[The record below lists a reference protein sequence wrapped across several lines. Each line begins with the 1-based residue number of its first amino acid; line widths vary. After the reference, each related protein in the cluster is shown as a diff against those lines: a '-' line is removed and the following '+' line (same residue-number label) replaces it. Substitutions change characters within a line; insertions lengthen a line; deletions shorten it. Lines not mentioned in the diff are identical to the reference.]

1 MKKNVSWIAVV
12 IVSVLSGFVGS
23 WIFNKIGHSD
33 VAFLKV
39 SGNDVPARLAS
50 NGMNL
55 AGFEE
60 ASASSTPT
68 VVFIKTLSTV
78 QYESPFGGLF
88 WDFDPFG
95 SRGQA
100 TSTGSGVIVN
110 SDGYIV
116 TNNHVI
122 QGGEKITVVL
132 NNSKKEYVAKV
143 IGTDPSS
150 DLALIKIEEKNL
162 PSIIFAN
169 SDEVKVGEWV
179 LAVGNP
185 FNLNST
191 VTAGIVSAKGRNINI
206 VKNQFPI
213 ESFIQTDAA
222 INPGNS
228 GGALVDLK
236 GRLVG
241 INTAIQSNTGS
252 YTGYG
257 FAIPSNIVQ
266 KIVQDFIE
274 KGEVQRAFAGM
285 DVTELSSAE
294 IESMSLKN
302 EPIKIKEILGDGP
315 AAKAGLKPNDV
326 IIKIGNTSINGR
338 SSYDEFMAYQRPGK
352 SINVTILRNGKEMQF
367 TVNLIDKKENQSLV
381 MKGAV
386 NSKYLGA
393 DFQPLSKTD
402 CDKYKIASGIR
413 ILNIQRGQ
421 FVSQMGLPNGFIIT
435 KFNGKSYSEAE
446 DLIAAMEG
454 GSGRIEIEG
463 KDPNG
468 SNRSYSFYRY

>member
-1 MKKNVSWIAVV
+1 MKKNVSWIT
-12 IVSVLSGFVGS
+12 IVLLSVASGFVGS
-23 WIFNKIGHSD
+23 WIFNKVNNSGI
-33 VAFLKV
+33 AFLRVAGDNIPVKM
-39 SGNDVPARLAS
+39 AS

-60 ASASSTPT
+60 ASAISTPT

-78 QYESPFGGLF
+78 QYESPFGF

-116 TNNHVI
+116 TNNHVV
-122 QGGEKITVVL
+122 QGGDKITVVL

-143 IGTDPSS
+143 VGTDPGS

-162 PSIIFAN
+162 PAVVFAN
-169 SDEVKVGEWV
+169 SDDVKVGEWV

-236 GRLVG
+236 GQLVG

-266 KIVQDFIE
+266 KIVKDFIE
-274 KGEVQRAFAGM
+274 KGEVQRAFSGM
-285 DVTELSSAE
+285 EIGEASSSE
-294 IESMSLKN
+294 IETLGLKL
-302 EPIKIKEILGDGP
+302 EPVKIKDVMADGP
-315 AAKAGLKPNDV
+315 ASKAGLKANDI
-326 IIKIGNTSINGR
+326 IIKLGNTNINGR
-338 SSYDEFMAYQRPGK
+338 SSYDEFMAYQRPGN
-352 SINVTILRNGKEMQF
+352 SIKVHVLRAGKEMEF
-367 TVNLIDKKENQSLV
+367 TLNLVDKKENQALL

-393 DFQPLSKTD
+393 DFQPLTKSD
-402 CDKYKIASGIR
+402 CEKYKIASGIR
-413 ILNIQRGQ
+413 LINIKNNL
-421 FVSQMGLPNGFIIT
+421 FIAQMGLPNGFIVL
-435 KFNGKSYSEAE
+435 KFNGKTYTEAV

-454 GSGRIEIEG
+454 SNGRLEIEG

>member
-1 MKKNVSWIAVV
+1 MKKNISWIT
-12 IVSVLSGFVGS
+12 IVLLSVASGFVGS
-23 WIFNKIGHSD
+23 WIFNKANNSGT
-33 VAFLKV
+33 AFLRVAGDGIPVKM
-39 SGNDVPARLAS
+39 AS

-60 ASASSTPT
+60 ASAISTPT

-78 QYESPFGGLF
+78 QYESPFGF

-116 TNNHVI
+116 TNNHVV
-122 QGGEKITVVL
+122 QGGDKITVVL
-132 NNSKKEYVAKV
+132 NNSKKEYLAKV
-143 IGTDPSS
+143 VGTDPGS
-150 DLALIKIEEKNL
+150 DLALIKIEAKNL
-162 PSIIFAN
+162 PAVVFAN
-169 SDEVKVGEWV
+169 SDDVKVGEWV

-236 GRLVG
+236 GQLVG

-266 KIVQDFIE
+266 KIVKDFIE
-274 KGEVQRAFAGM
+274 KGEVQRAFSGM
-285 DVTELSSAE
+285 EIGEASSNE
-294 IESMSLKN
+294 IETLGLKLEPVKVKDVMS
-302 EPIKIKEILGDGP
+302 DGP
-315 AAKAGLKPNDV
+315 ASKAGLKVNDI
-326 IIKIGNTSINGR
+326 IIKIGNTNINGR
-338 SSYDEFMAYQRPGK
+338 SSYDEFMAYQRPGN
-352 SINVTILRNGKEMQF
+352 SIKVHVLRAGKEMEF
-367 TVNLIDKKENQSLV
+367 TLNLVDKKENQALL

-393 DFQPLSKTD
+393 DFQPLTKSD
-402 CDKYKIASGIR
+402 CEKYKIASGIR
-413 ILNIQRGQ
+413 LINIKNNL
-421 FVSQMGLPNGFIIT
+421 FIAQMGLPNGFIVL
-435 KFNGKSYSEAE
+435 KFNGKTYTEAV

-454 GSGRIEIEG
+454 SNGRLEIEG

>member
-1 MKKNVSWIAVV
+1 MKKNVSWITVV
-12 IVSVLSGFVGS
+12 LLSVASGFVGS
-23 WIFNKIGHSD
+23 WIFNKANNSGI
-33 VAFLKV
+33 AFLRVAGDDIPVKM
-39 SGNDVPARLAS
+39 AS

-60 ASASSTPT
+60 ASAISTPT

-78 QYESPFGGLF
+78 QYESPFGF

-116 TNNHVI
+116 TNNHVV
-122 QGGEKITVVL
+122 QGGDKITVVL

-143 IGTDPSS
+143 VGTDPGS

-162 PSIIFAN
+162 PAVVFAN
-169 SDEVKVGEWV
+169 SDDVKVGEWV

-236 GRLVG
+236 GQLVG

-266 KIVQDFIE
+266 KIVKDFIE
-274 KGEVQRAFAGM
+274 KGEVQRAFSGM
-285 DVTELSSAE
+285 EIGEASSNE
-294 IESMSLKN
+294 IETLGLKL
-302 EPIKIKEILGDGP
+302 EPVKVKDVLADGP
-315 AAKAGLKPNDV
+315 ASKAGLKAND
-326 IIKIGNTSINGR
+326 IIVKIGNTNINGR
-338 SSYDEFMAYQRPGK
+338 SSYDEFMAYQRPGNAIK
-352 SINVTILRNGKEMQF
+352 VYVLRAGKEMEF
-367 TVNLIDKKENQSLV
+367 TINLVDKKENQALV

-393 DFQPLSKTD
+393 DFQPLTKSD
-402 CDKYKIASGIR
+402 CEKYKIASGIR
-413 ILNIQRGQ
+413 IINIKNNL
-421 FVSQMGLPNGFIIT
+421 FIAQMGLPNGFIVM
-435 KFNGKSYSEAE
+435 KFNGKTYTEAV

-454 GSGRIEIEG
+454 SNGRLEIEG

>member
-1 MKKNVSWIAVV
+1 MKKNVSWITVV
-12 IVSVLSGFVGS
+12 LLSVASGFVGS
-23 WIFNKIGHSD
+23 WIFNKANNSG
-33 VAFLKV
+33 VAFLRVAGDDIPVKM
-39 SGNDVPARLAS
+39 AS

-60 ASASSTPT
+60 ASAISTPT

-78 QYESPFGGLF
+78 QYESPFGF

-116 TNNHVI
+116 TNNHVV
-122 QGGEKITVVL
+122 QGGDKITVVL

-143 IGTDPSS
+143 VGTDPGS
-150 DLALIKIEEKNL
+150 DLALIKIEAKNL
-162 PSIIFAN
+162 PAVVFAN

-236 GRLVG
+236 GQLVG

-266 KIVQDFIE
+266 KIVKDFIE
-274 KGEVQRAFAGM
+274 KGEVQRAFSGM
-285 DVTELSSAE
+285 EIGEAPSNE
-294 IESMSLKN
+294 IEALGLKI
-302 EPIKIKEILGDGP
+302 EPVKIKDVMADGP
-315 AAKAGLKPNDV
+315 ASKAGLKAND
-326 IIKIGNTSINGR
+326 IIVKLGNTNINGR
-338 SSYDEFMAYQRPGK
+338 SSYDEFMAYQRPGN
-352 SINVTILRNGKEMQF
+352 SIKVYVLRAGKELEF
-367 TVNLIDKKENQSLV
+367 TLNLVDKKENQALV
-381 MKGAV
+381 MKGAL

-393 DFQPLSKTD
+393 DFQPLTKSD
-402 CDKYKIASGIR
+402 CEKYKIASGIR
-413 ILNIQRGQ
+413 IINIQSNL
-421 FVSQMGLPNGFIIT
+421 FIAQMGLPNGFIVL
-435 KFNGKSYSEAE
+435 KFNGKTYTEAV

-454 GSGRIEIEG
+454 SNGRLEIEG

>member
-1 MKKNVSWIAVV
+1 MKKNISLITVV
-12 IVSVLSGFVGS
+12 LLSVFSGFLGS
-23 WIFNKIGHSD
+23 WVFNKMNHSG
-33 VAFLKV
+33 VAFLRVAGDDIPVK
-39 SGNDVPARLAS
+39 LAS
-50 NGMNL
+50 NGMNI

-60 ASASSTPT
+60 ASAISTPT

-78 QYESPFGGLF
+78 QYESPFGGMF

-95 SRGQA
+95 SKGQA

-116 TNNHVI
+116 TNNHVV

-132 NNSKKEYVAKV
+132 NNSKKEYVAKIV
-143 IGTDPSS
+143 GTDPSS

-162 PSIIFAN
+162 PAVVFAN
-169 SDEVKVGEWV
+169 SDDVKVGEWV

-257 FAIPSNIVQ
+257 FAIPANIVQ
-266 KIVQDFIE
+266 KIVKDFIE
-274 KGEVQRAFAGM
+274 KGEVLRAFSGM
-285 DVTELSSAE
+285 EVGEATSAE
-294 IESMSLKN
+294 IENLGLKN
-302 EPIKIKEILGDGP
+302 EPVKVKDILAEGP
-315 AAKAGLKPNDV
+315 ASKAGLKSNDI
-326 IIKIGNTSINGR
+326 IIKLGTTTLNGR
-338 SSYDEFMAYQRPGK
+338 SSYDEFMAYQRPGNAIK
-352 SINVTILRNGKEMQF
+352 VVVLRAGKEMEF
-367 TVNLIDKKENQSLV
+367 TLNLVDRKENQALV

-402 CDKYKIASGIR
+402 CEKYRIASGIR
-413 ILNIQRGQ
+413 ILNIQRNQ
-421 FVSQMGLPNGFIIT
+421 FVAQMGLPNGFIVM
-435 KFNGKSYSEAE
+435 KFNGKTYTEAE

-454 GSGRIEIEG
+454 ANGRIEIEG

>member
-1 MKKNVSWIAVV
+1 M
-12 IVSVLSGFVGS
+12 
-23 WIFNKIGHSD
+23 
-33 VAFLKV
+33 
-39 SGNDVPARLAS
+39 
-50 NGMNL
+50 
-55 AGFEE
+55 
-60 ASASSTPT
+60 
-68 VVFIKTLSTV
+68 
-78 QYESPFGGLF
+78 
-88 WDFDPFG
+88 
-95 SRGQA
+95 
-100 TSTGSGVIVN
+100 
-110 SDGYIV
+110 
-116 TNNHVI
+116 
-122 QGGEKITVVL
+122 
-132 NNSKKEYVAKV
+132 
-143 IGTDPSS
+143 
-150 DLALIKIEEKNL
+150 
-162 PSIIFAN
+162 
-169 SDEVKVGEWV
+169 
-179 LAVGNP
+179 
-185 FNLNST
+185 
-191 VTAGIVSAKGRNINI
+191 
-206 VKNQFPI
+206 KNQFPI

>member
-1 MKKNVSWIAVV
+1 MKKNISWITVV
-12 IVSVLSGFVGS
+12 LLSVASGFVGS
-23 WIFNKIGHSD
+23 WLFNKANNSGI
-33 VAFLKV
+33 AFLRVAGDDIPVKM
-39 SGNDVPARLAS
+39 AS

-60 ASASSTPT
+60 ASAISTPT

-78 QYESPFGGLF
+78 QYESPFGF

-116 TNNHVI
+116 TNNHVV
-122 QGGEKITVVL
+122 QGGDKITVVL

-143 IGTDPSS
+143 VGTDPGS
-150 DLALIKIEEKNL
+150 DLALIKIEAKNL
-162 PSIIFAN
+162 PAVVFAN
-169 SDEVKVGEWV
+169 SDEVNVGEWV

-236 GRLVG
+236 GQLVG

-266 KIVQDFIE
+266 KIVKDFIE
-274 KGEVQRAFAGM
+274 KGEVQRAFSGM
-285 DVTELSSAE
+285 EIGEAPSNE
-294 IESMSLKN
+294 IEALGLKI
-302 EPIKIKEILGDGP
+302 EPVKIKDVMADGP
-315 AAKAGLKPNDV
+315 ASKAGLKSGDI
-326 IIKIGNTSINGR
+326 IIKLGNSNINGR
-338 SSYDEFMAYQRPGK
+338 SSYDEFMAYQRPGN
-352 SINVTILRNGKEMQF
+352 SIKVHVLRSGKEMEF
-367 TVNLIDKKENQSLV
+367 TLNLVDKKENQALL

-393 DFQPLSKTD
+393 DFQPLTKSD
-402 CDKYKIASGIR
+402 CEKYKIASGIR
-413 ILNIQRGQ
+413 LINIQSNLFIG
-421 FVSQMGLPNGFIIT
+421 QMGLPNGFIVL
-435 KFNGKSYSEAE
+435 KFNGKTYSEAV

-454 GSGRIEIEG
+454 SNGRLEIEG